1 VAPSRRTT
9 ANALAGIALAA
20 LLLTGCSGGGG
31 EIVGEA
37 SSSAP
42 DSGSESGSGAGQTTE
57 EACEVLKTGVTDTIE
72 KLQAGLSEIQTDPA
86 AASAAVGSLATA
98 FEESAADVTN
108 KDVRVVADDATAALA
123 EFSTQIQAYA
133 ANPEAADATTQKAV
147 TDSATAVQT
156 AMTKVGTTCP

>member
-20 LLLTGCSGGGG
+20 LLLTGCSTGGG
-31 EIVGEA
+31 EITGDA

-42 DSGSESGSGAGQTTE
+42 ESGSESGSEAGQTTE
-57 EACEVLKTGVTDTIE
+57 EACEVLKTGVTETIE
-72 KLQAGLSEIQTDPA
+72 KLQAGLSEIRTDPA
-86 AASAAVGSLATA
+86 AASTAVSSLATA

-123 EFSTQIQAYA
+123 EFSTQIQAFA
-133 ANPEAADATTQKAV
+133 ANPDTADEATQKAV